1 GRAPRPRG
9 EPAGALWS
17 PRRRE
22 GGMSD
27 AECGRGEAA
36 ERVPLPYSVSNST
49 IPENPTEWW
58 GFPPPSWLVCRR
70 LDGQGPGLMR
80 DPDPRL
86 VALGRALRK
95 ARRDRDLSQ
104 EAVGQRA
111 GMHPNH
117 VGTIERG
124 SKDLRATTLLR
135 PIEALE

>member
-1 GRAPRPRG
+1 
-9 EPAGALWS
+9 
-17 PRRRE
+17 
-22 GGMSD
+22 MS
-27 AECGRGEAA
+27 
-36 ERVPLPYSVSNST
+36 
-49 IPENPTEWW
+49 
-58 GFPPPSWLVCRR
+58 
-70 LDGQGPGLMR
+70 

-124 SKDLRATTLLR
+124 TKDLRATTLLR
-135 PIEALE
+135 LIEALEMSPAELFADYGAPGEEPTQASRPDAA